1 LAETS
6 SDIGRMRILIR
17 TSKWAIWA
25 RRLGSFA
32 IPMLVI
38 PLVLHRGRLIE
49 SPTFVAI
56 EMVTLAIAA
65 MGLLAALIAYG
76 RLWVTGDQ
84 GWLKATWGLGFSLLC
99 LAPFGYLG
107 AMAVRYPRVSEVSTN
122 SANPVPL
129 STTRSVAP
137 MDEATLARIASRFPN
152 ATTRSYPLDTVA
164 LFDMVQDL
172 VAERGWDIRT
182 RRAPQ
187 DGGETGALTAMAMTP
202 FGFVDEVAIRVA
214 PAPTGAN
221 VDMRSVPTFA
231 FHDFGSDGER
241 VEDFLLALDR
251 AVTLAL
257 RNVPQGTPSDTGDT
271 DATAPAQD

>member
-1 LAETS
+1 
-6 SDIGRMRILIR
+6 MRILIR

-32 IPMLVI
+32 IPMLII

-56 EMVTLAIAA
+56 EAVTLAITVL
-65 MGLLAALIAYG
+65 GLFAALIAYG

-84 GWLKATWGLGFSLLC
+84 GWLKATWGLAFSLLC
-99 LAPFGYLG
+99 LGPFVYLG
-107 AMAVRYPRVSEVSTN
+107 AMVVRYPRVSEVSTDFV
-122 SANPVPL
+122 SPVQL

-137 MDEATLARIASRFPN
+137 MDEAKLARIAARFPN
-152 ATTRSYPLDTVA
+152 ATTRSYPLDGIA

-187 DGGETGALTAMAMTP
+187 DTGEIGTLTAMAMTP
-202 FGFVDEVAIRVA
+202 FGFIDEVAIRVTPA
-214 PAPTGAN
+214 PAGAS

-231 FHDFGSDGER
+231 FHDFGSNGER

-257 RNVPQGTPSDTGDT
+257 RNLPQGAPADSGDT
-271 DATAPAQD
+271 DTSAPAQD